1 MNKDIETRLKE
12 LKLASPSVE
21 FRPKVLANA
30 HAAWLAKNEVTVLHM
45 QFRHVLALAASL
57 VLFIGALA
65 FLNWMEARD
74 MRLAFGPRWENSK
87 AHSENMKILEDMGFG
102 REYSALI
109 ASVPGEKTMK
119 PFFSRFEEFK
129 LQ

>member
-1 MNKDIETRLKE
+1 MNKDIETKLKE
-12 LKLASPSVE
+12 LSLASPSVE
-21 FRPKVLANA
+21 FRPEVLANA

-45 QFRHVLALAASL
+45 QFRRVLALAASL
-57 VLFIGALA
+57 VLFIGILA
-65 FLNWMEARD
+65 FFNWMEARD
-74 MRLAFGPRWENSK
+74 MQHAFGPCWENSE

-102 REYSALI
+102 REYSSLL

-119 PFFSRFEEFK
+119 PFLSRFEEFK